1 MKKVQVYEPALCCST
16 GVCGPSVDQNLIT
29 ITLIYNKL
37 KDNPDVE
44 FERYN
49 LKSNPRS
56 YINNSMVLT
65 AMHEKE
71 DDDQLPITIVD
82 GKIVKKGEYPTVQ
95 EFEEYTGVSLAKVA
109 NN

>member
-1 MKKVQVYEPALCCST
+1 MRKVQVYEPALCCST

-56 YINNSMVLT
+56 FIENSKVLK
-65 AMHEKE
+65 AIHEKE
-71 DDDQLPITIVD
+71 DDDQLPITLVD
-82 GKIVKKGEYPTVQ
+82 DEIVKMGEYPTVK
-95 EFEEYTGVSLAKVA
+95 EFEKYTGVSLAKVSQ
-109 NN
+109 